1 MTPNNVVPDTDR
13 AKREGLSD
21 DEVVIRV
28 LAGETAL
35 FEIIMRRHNQRL
47 YRVARAILGNDGEAE
62 DVMQD
67 AYVRAY
73 ACLHQY
79 AHRAQFSTWLTKI
92 AVHEAWARSRRQR
105 RVESLEV
112 LRKEEGEDMGAFA
125 STMRDPER
133 QTFDREMKA
142 MLEGTID
149 ALPESYR
156 SVFVLREIE
165 GLGTEETA
173 ECLGVSEEVVKTRLH
188 RARGQL
194 QRALYERAGASSTS
208 AFEFHL
214 SRCDRV
220 VTSVLQRIRQSRAS

>member
-1 MTPNNVVPDTDR
+1 MAPNNVVPDTDR

-21 DEVVIRV
+21 DEVVRRM

-35 FEIIMRRHNQRL
+35 FEIIMRRYNQRL

-79 AHRAQFSTWLTKI
+79 AHQAQFSTWLTKI

-105 RVESLEV
+105 RLEPLEAV
-112 LRKEEGEDMGAFA
+112 GEEEGEDMGAFA

-133 QTFDREMKA
+133 QTFDREMKT
-142 MLEGTID
+142 MLEGAID
-149 ALPESYR
+149 GLPETYR
-156 SVFVLREIE
+156 SVFVLREVE

-188 RARGQL
+188 RARGRL
-194 QRALYERAGASSTS
+194 QRALYERAGATSSS

-220 VTSVLQRIRQSRAS
+220 VTSVMQRILHPRVS